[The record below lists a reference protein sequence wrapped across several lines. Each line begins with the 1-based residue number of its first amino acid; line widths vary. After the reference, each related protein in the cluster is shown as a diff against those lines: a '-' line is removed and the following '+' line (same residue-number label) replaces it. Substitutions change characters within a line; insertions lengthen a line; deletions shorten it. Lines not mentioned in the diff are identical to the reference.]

1 LGVFTPTEAAGFGA
15 LGSLLVGWLK
25 GMNKANFLEAVYNA
39 GRSTAPIMFLLIA
52 GSMYSRL
59 LAVSGGVNLIQDLFL
74 SLGFGPVGI
83 IFVMTIIWLLLGTI
97 IDSISDILL
106 TVPIFYPIAMAAGM
120 NEVAFAIYGVLIIE
134 AGLLTPP
141 LGLLI
146 FAVKS
151 AVPDPD
157 VTLKEIFIGSIP
169 YWIMIIVVALTVIS
183 FPSIASWLPA
193 QALG

>member
-1 LGVFTPTEAAGFGA
+1 
-15 LGSLLVGWLK
+15 
-25 GMNKANFLEAVYNA
+25 
-39 GRSTAPIMFLLIA
+39 MFLGCL
-52 GSMYSRL
+52 SFTEFPL
-59 LAVSGGVNLIQDLFL
+59 NIQ
-74 SLGFGPVGI
+74 
-83 IFVMTIIWLLLGTI
+83 GT
-97 IDSISDILL
+97 
-106 TVPIFYPIAMAAGM
+106 
-120 NEVAFAIYGVLIIE
+120 
-134 AGLLTPP
+134 
-141 LGLLI
+141 GLLI